1 MMNYKAVIFDMDG
14 TILNTLDDL
23 ADATNRALEKNSLP
37 VRTIGEVRN
46 FVGNGIRKLIERAV
60 PAGTAAA
67 VIEKVNADFSAYYAK
82 HCADKTQPYAG
93 IAAMLVSLR
102 AAGIKTAVVSN
113 KDDYAV
119 QTLARV
125 YFPAI
130 FDAVAGVRR
139 GIRKKPAPDT
149 VFEVMKRL
157 AVEKEQCVYVGDSEV
172 DIETAGNAGIPCIS
186 VAWGFKGRTFLEEHN
201 AQKIV
206 DTVSRLSAALLSC

>member
-1 MMNYKAVIFDMDG
+1 MNYKAAIFDMDG

-37 VRTIGEVRN
+37 LRTIGEVRD

-60 PAGTAAA
+60 PAGTALT
-67 VIEKVNADFSAYYAK
+67 VIDKVNDDFSAYYAK
-82 HCADKTQPYAG
+82 HCADRTQPYEG
-93 IAAMLVSLR
+93 IAAMLASLR
-102 AAGIKTAVVSN
+102 SAGIKTAVVSN

-125 YFPAI
+125 YFPAV
-130 FDAVAGVRR
+130 FDAVAGVRS

-157 AVEKEQCVYVGDSEV
+157 SVEKAVCVYIGDSEV
-172 DIETAGNAGIPCIS
+172 DIETAENAGIPCIS
-186 VAWGFKGRTFLEEHN
+186 VAWGFKGRPFLEEHN

-206 DTVSRLSAALLSC
+206 DTVSQLSLELLNC